1 MDNQLQNKHSVPVS
15 DAHQAWKLIDSVSRI
30 TLLTHVKPDGDGI
43 SACAALD
50 HILTHRGKLVETV
63 YPNNPEFDFKRQP
76 KKILL
81 KTHTHFPELIISC
94 DVANLDRMYM
104 PTVFKSIPLINI
116 DHHVSNSVTGTLNFI
131 VPQASSTCEVVYD
144 LLTLISPTLIDTY
157 TAECLLMGI
166 LYDSQV
172 FHTNNTT
179 AKTLQIAA
187 NLIELGADM
196 HQLETEL
203 LSNKNP
209 RIIKFWGNLLSNVQ
223 FAYDN
228 QVAWIAI
235 TQKDLQT
242 MGLTLSSLVG
252 FSNFLWQMSDIDIT
266 ILFYE
271 TEDKKTKISLRSKKS
286 DVNAIA
292 QTLGGG
298 GHKLAAGILL
308 DSTIEKG
315 IEKTIQ
321 AINK

>member
-1 MDNQLQNKHSVPVS
+1 MDNQLQNKFSAS
-15 DAHQAWKLIDSVSRI
+15 DMQQAWKLIESVSHI

-50 HILTHRGKLVETV
+50 FILTRMGKIVETI
-63 YPNNPEFDFKRQP
+63 YPNTPELNYKRQP
-76 KKILL
+76 KKNLL
-81 KTHTHFPELIISC
+81 KNHTHIPNLIISC
-94 DVANLDRMYM
+94 DVANLNRMYF
-104 PTVFKSIPLINI
+104 PDLFKSIPLVNI
-116 DHHVSNSVTGTLNFI
+116 DHHISNSIIGAFNFV
-131 VPQASSTCEVVYD
+131 VPHASSTCEVVYD
-144 LLTLISPTLIDTY
+144 MLMIVNPTIIDSY

-172 FHTNNTT
+172 FHTSNTT
-179 AKTLQIAA
+179 AKTLRIAA
-187 NLIELGADM
+187 HLIDLGANM
-196 HQLETEL
+196 HQLEIEL

-209 RIIKFWGNLLSNVQ
+209 KIIKFWGSLLSNVH
-223 FAYDN
+223 FAHNN

-242 MGLTLSSLVG
+242 TGLTLSSLVG
-252 FSNFLWQMSDIDIT
+252 FSNFLWQMSDVDIT

-292 QTLGGG
+292 KTLGGG

-308 DSTIEKG
+308 DLTMDQAID
-315 IEKTIQ
+315 KTIG
-321 AINK
+321 AIRK